1 MAKLTRPELEN
12 HLWKSAD
19 ILRGSIDSSDYKIY
33 IFGFLFLKRLSD
45 RFEEEAKEAIRQGL
59 PEDVAYSDPDEHEFF
74 LVERARWSSIKKL
87 TTGIGDHLNK
97 ACAAIEDANPSIEGV
112 LANID
117 FNSESRLGDA
127 KNREGVLSRLIDH
140 FSRIDLSNAS
150 LSEPDMLGRAYEY
163 LIDKFADDAGKKGG
177 EFYTPHHVVRL
188 IVELLDPRPG
198 MRISDPTCGSGG
210 MLVQVAEHVAK
221 LEGKRLGEALNITLH
236 GQEKNLGTWAIAKMN
251 LLLHGLRDAR
261 IEKGDTI
268 RNPRLLD
275 QDGNLFLYDR
285 VIANPP
291 FSLDSW
297 GAEDVA
303 GDTEKKGHNR
313 FIFGIPPKNMGDLAF
328 VQHMV
333 ATLNAKGVCGVVM
346 PHGVLFRGSGDG
358 RIREAMLKADL
369 FEAIIGLPENLFA
382 GTGIPATVLILNKA
396 KAPERKGKVL
406 FVHAA
411 KEFEERPKKNILGDG
426 NIKRIVDA
434 FEVWGDNDALYQKAS
449 DIDEVTYRKTI
460 CQPTNRFMRVVD
472 LKEIEE
478 NDFNLNISRYI
489 DTLEPEKPIDVQA
502 ELAKLWDAEKARD
515 EAASRMNALLKEMG
529 YVG

>member
-1 MAKLTRPELEN
+1 MAKLTKDELFN

-45 RFEEEAKEAIRQGL
+45 RFEEEARECIKRGMSG
-59 PEDVAYSDPDEHEFF
+59 DVAYSDPDEHEFF
-74 LVERARWSSIKKL
+74 VPERGRWSAISKL
-87 TTGIGDHLNK
+87 TTGIGDQLNK
-97 ACAAIEDANPSIEGV
+97 ACAAIEDANPSIQGV

-117 FNSESRLGDA
+117 FNSESRLGDERN
-127 KNREGVLSRLIDH
+127 KENVLSRLITH
-140 FSRIDLSNAS
+140 FAYLDLSNAS

-177 EFYTPHHVVRL
+177 EFYTPHPVVKL
-188 IVELLDPRPG
+188 IVEVLDPQPG
-198 MRISDPTCGSGG
+198 MRICDPTCGSGG
-210 MLVQVAEHVAK
+210 MLIESARHVADI
-221 LEGKRLGEALNITLH
+221 EGKRLGEPINVTLH

-268 RNPRLLD
+268 RNPMLKD
-275 QDGNLFLYDR
+275 GDGNLIVYDR

-297 GAEDVA
+297 GADDVS
-303 GDTEKKGHNR
+303 GDAEKQGFNR
-313 FIFGIPPKNMGDLAF
+313 FIYGIPPKNMGDMAF

-333 ATLNAKGVCGVVM
+333 ATLKSGGLCGVVM

-358 RIREAMLKADL
+358 RIREGMLKADL
-369 FEAIIGLPENLFA
+369 FETIIGLPENLFA

-406 FVHAA
+406 FIHAA
-411 KEFEERPKKNILGDG
+411 KEADSSGKKNTLAPT
-426 NIKRIVDA
+426 NIQRITDA
-434 FEVWGDNDALYQKAS
+434 FRAWT
-449 DIDEVTYRKTI
+449 DED
-460 CQPTNRFMRVVD
+460 RFSRVVD
-472 LKEIEE
+472 MKEIAE

-489 DTLEPEKPIDVQA
+489 DTLEPEKPIDVKA
-502 ELAKLWDAEKARD
+502 ELQKLKDAEDARD
-515 EAASRMNALLKEMG
+515 KAVARMNALLKEMG
-529 YVG
+529 YAG

>member
-1 MAKLTRPELEN
+1 MAKLTRSELEN

-188 IVELLDPRPG
+188 IVELLDPKPG

-297 GAEDVA
+297 GAEDVS

-313 FIFGIPPKNMGDLAF
+313 FIYGIPPKNMGDLAF

-333 ATLNAKGVCGVVM
+333 ATLNATGVCGVVM

-369 FEAIIGLPENLFA
+369 FETIIGLPENLFA

-406 FVHAA
+406 FINGA
-411 KEFEERPKKNILGDG
+411 KEFISQPKKNILGEE
-426 NIKRIVDA
+426 NITRIFSA
-434 FEVWGDNDALYQKAS
+434 FQAWT
-449 DIDEVTYRKTI
+449 DEE
-460 CQPTNRFMRVVD
+460 RFSRVVD
-472 LKEIEE
+472 LKEIGE

-502 ELAKLWDAEKARD
+502 ELAKLWDAERTRD
-515 EAASRMNALLKEMG
+515 DAAARMNNLLKEMG

>member
-1 MAKLTRPELEN
+1 MPKLTRSELEN

-45 RFEEEAKEAIRQGL
+45 RFEEEAQECIRNGL
-59 PEDVAYSDPDEHEFF
+59 PADIAYSDPDEHEFF
-74 LVERARWSSIKKL
+74 VAERARWSELKKL
-87 TTGIGDHLNK
+87 TTGIGDQLNK
-97 ACAAIEDANPSIEGV
+97 ACAAIEDDNPSIEGV

-127 KNREGVLSRLIDH
+127 KNREGVLARLIDH

-188 IVELLDPRPG
+188 IVELLDPKPG

-210 MLVQVAEHVAK
+210 MLIESARHIADI
-221 LEGKRLGEALNITLH
+221 EGKRLGQPVNVTLH

-275 QDGNLFLYDR
+275 ADGNLILYDR

-297 GAEDVA
+297 GADDVS
-303 GDTEKKGHNR
+303 GENEKKGHNR
-313 FIFGIPPKNMGDLAF
+313 FVYGIPPKNMGDLAF

-333 ATLNAKGVCGVVM
+333 ATLSPKGVCGVVM

-358 RIREAMLKADL
+358 RIREGMLKADL

-382 GTGIPATVLILNKA
+382 GTGIPATILILNQNKT
-396 KAPERKGKVL
+396 KTHQGKVL
-406 FVHAA
+406 FLHGA
-411 KEFEERPKKNILGDG
+411 KEFEERPKKNILGEG
-426 NIKRIVDA
+426 NITRIVDA
-434 FEVWGDNDALYQKAS
+434 FRAWK
-449 DIDEVTYRKTI
+449 DED
-460 CQPTNRFMRVVD
+460 RFCRVVD
-472 LKEIEE
+472 MKEIEE

-489 DTLEPEKPIDVQA
+489 DTLEPEKPIDVKA
-502 ELAKLWDAEKARD
+502 ELEKLWAAEKARD
-515 EAASRMNALLKEMG
+515 EAAARMNALLQEMG

>member
-1 MAKLTRPELEN
+1 MAKLTQSELEN
-12 HLWKSAD
+12 HLWRSAD

-45 RFEEEAKEAIRQGL
+45 RFEEEVQECIRNGI
-59 PEDVAYSDPDEHEFF
+59 PSDVAYTDPDEHEFF
-74 LVERARWSSIKKL
+74 LVERARWSEIRKL

-177 EFYTPHHVVRL
+177 EFYTPHPVVRL
-188 IVELLDPRPG
+188 IVKLLDPKPG

-210 MLVQVAEHVAK
+210 MLIQCAEHVARQ
-221 LEGKRLGEALNITLH
+221 EGKRLGQPINVTLH

-275 QDGNLFLYDR
+275 TDGNLIMYDR

-291 FSLDSW
+291 FSLDAW
-297 GAEDVA
+297 GAEDVS
-303 GDTEKKGHNR
+303 GENEKKGFNR
-313 FIFGIPPKNMGDLAF
+313 FGFGIPPKNMGDLAF

-333 ATLNAKGVCGVVM
+333 ATLNANGVCGVVM

-358 RIREAMLKADL
+358 RIREGMLKADL

-396 KAPERKGKVL
+396 KPAARRSKVL
-406 FVHAA
+406 FIHAS
-411 KEFEERPKKNILGDG
+411 KEFEERPKKNILGEA
-426 NIKRIVDA
+426 NIARIVETFRD
-434 FEVWGDNDALYQKAS
+434 WR
-449 DIDEVTYRKTI
+449 DED
-460 CQPTNRFMRVVD
+460 RFSRVVD
-472 LKEIEE
+472 HAEIEE

-489 DTLEPEKPIDVQA
+489 DTLEPEQPIDVQA
-502 ELAKLWDAEKARD
+502 ELQKLWDAEKARD
-515 EAASRMNALLKEMG
+515 EAATRMNALLKEMG
-529 YVG
+529 YVK

>member
-1 MAKLTRPELEN
+1 MAKLTRSELES

-45 RFEEEAKEAIRQGL
+45 RFEEEAKEAMRQGL

-188 IVELLDPRPG
+188 IVELLDPQPG
-198 MRISDPTCGSGG
+198 MRVSDPTCGSGG

-297 GAEDVA
+297 GAEDVS

-313 FIFGIPPKNMGDLAF
+313 FIYGIPPKNMGDLAF

-333 ATLNAKGVCGVVM
+333 ATLNATGVCGVVM

-358 RIREAMLKADL
+358 RIREAMLNADL

-396 KAPERKGKVL
+396 KAPQRKGKVL
-406 FVHAA
+406 FIHGA
-411 KEFEERPKKNILGDG
+411 KKFEEKPKKNILG
-426 NIKRIVDA
+426 
-434 FEVWGDNDALYQKAS
+434 EGDIS
-449 DIDEVTYRKTI
+449 DIREAFHAWRDED
-460 CQPTNRFMRVVD
+460 RFCRVVD
-472 LKEIEE
+472 MKEIEE

-489 DTLEPEKPIDVQA
+489 DTLEPEKPIDVKV
-502 ELAKLWDAEKARD
+502 ELGKLWAAEQARD
-515 EAASRMNALLKEMG
+515 EAAARMNALLKEMG

>member
-1 MAKLTRPELEN
+1 MAKLTKDELFN

-19 ILRGSIDSSDYKIY
+19 ILRGSIDSSDYKVY

-45 RFEEEAKEAIRQGL
+45 RFEEETQERIREGV
-59 PEDVAYSDPDEHEFF
+59 PTDVAYNDPDEHEFF
-74 LVERARWSSIKKL
+74 VPERARWSELKKL
-87 TTGIGDHLNK
+87 TTAIGDQLNK
-97 ACAAIEDANPSIEGV
+97 ACMAIEDSNPSLEGV

-127 KNREGVLSRLIDH
+127 KNREGVLARLIDH
-140 FSRIDLSNAS
+140 FSRLDLTNAS

-177 EFYTPHHVVRL
+177 EFYTPHPVVRL
-188 IVELLDPRPG
+188 IVELLDPQPG

-210 MLVQVAEHVAK
+210 MLIESARHVADI
-221 LEGKRLGEALNITLH
+221 EGKRLGQPVNVTLH

-268 RNPRLLD
+268 RNPRLID
-275 QDGNLFLYDR
+275 ADGNLILYDR

-291 FSLDSW
+291 FSLDDW
-297 GAEDVA
+297 GAIDVS
-303 GDTEKKGHNR
+303 GETEKKGHNR

-333 ATLNAKGVCGVVM
+333 ATLNPSGVCGVVM

-369 FEAIIGLPENLFA
+369 IEAIIGLPENLFA
-382 GTGIPATVLILNKA
+382 GTGIPATVLILNKH
-396 KAPERKGKVL
+396 KAPERKNKLL
-406 FVHAA
+406 FVYGAN
-411 KEFEERPKKNILGDG
+411 EFEERPKKNILGEA
-426 NIKRIVDA
+426 NIARITAA
-434 FEVWGDNDALYQKAS
+434 FRSWT
-449 DIDEVTYRKTI
+449 DEE
-460 CQPTNRFMRVVD
+460 RFSRVVD
-472 LKEIEE
+472 MTEIAE
-478 NDFNLNISRYI
+478 NAYNLNISRYI
-489 DTLEPEKPIDVQA
+489 DTLEPEEPIDVKA
-502 ELAKLWDAEKARD
+502 ELDKLRVAEAARD
-515 EAASRMNALLKEMG
+515 AAAERMNTLLKEMG

>member
-1 MAKLTRPELEN
+1 MAKLTRAELEN

-59 PEDVAYSDPDEHEFF
+59 PEEVAYTDPDEHEFF

-188 IVELLDPRPG
+188 IVELLDPKPG

-297 GAEDVA
+297 GAEDVS

-313 FIFGIPPKNMGDLAF
+313 FIYGIPPKNMGDLAF

-333 ATLNAKGVCGVVM
+333 ATLNATGVCGVVM

-358 RIREAMLKADL
+358 RIRKAMLEADL

-382 GTGIPATVLILNKA
+382 GTGIPATILILNNA

-406 FVHAA
+406 FINGA
-411 KEFEERPKKNILGDG
+411 KEFEERPKKNILGEG
-426 NIKRIVDA
+426 NITRIVDA
-434 FEVWGDNDALYQKAS
+434 FKAWGDNGAFYSRAS
-449 DIDEVTYRKTI
+449 GAEEISHRNSI
-460 CQPTNRFMRVVD
+460 CEPNGRFMRVVS
-472 LKEIEE
+472 LEEIAE

-489 DTLEPEKPIDVQA
+489 DTLEPENPIDVQA
-502 ELAKLWDAEKARD
+502 ELAKLWNAEKARD
-515 EAASRMNALLKEMG
+515 DAANRMNALLKEMG
-529 YVG
+529 YVA

>member
-1 MAKLTRPELEN
+1 MAKLTIAELEN
-12 HLWKSAD
+12 HLWRSAD

-45 RFEEEAKEAIRQGL
+45 RFEEEAKEAIRNGL
-59 PEDVAYSDPDEHEFF
+59 AEDVAYSDPDEHEFF

-87 TTGIGDHLNK
+87 TTEIGDQLNK
-97 ACAAIEDANPSIEGV
+97 ACAAIEDANSSIEGV

-188 IVELLDPRPG
+188 IVELLNPKPA

-275 QDGNLFLYDR
+275 QEGNLFLYDR

-297 GAEDVA
+297 GAEDVS

-313 FIFGIPPKNMGDLAF
+313 FIYGIPPKNMGDLAF

-396 KAPERKGKVL
+396 KPSKRKGKVL
-406 FVHAA
+406 FIHGA
-411 KEFEERPKKNILGDG
+411 KEFEERPKKNILGESD
-426 NIKRIVDA
+426 ITRIVAA
-434 FEVWGDNDALYQKAS
+434 FNAWQ
-449 DIDEVTYRKTI
+449 DED
-460 CQPTNRFMRVVD
+460 RFCRVVD
-472 LKEIEE
+472 MKEIEE

-489 DTLEPEKPIDVQA
+489 DTLEPEKPIDVKA
-502 ELAKLWDAEKARD
+502 ELGKLWAAEQARD
-515 EAASRMNALLKEMG
+515 EAAARMNALLKEMG

>member
-1 MAKLTRPELEN
+1 MAKLALDELYN

-45 RFEEEAKEAIRQGL
+45 RFEEEAQECIRQGL
-59 PEDVAYSDPDEHEFF
+59 AADIAYGDPDEHEFF
-74 LVERARWSSIKKL
+74 VPERARWSELKKL
-87 TTGIGDHLNK
+87 TTGIGDQLNK
-97 ACAAIEDANPSIEGV
+97 ACAAIEDDNPAIEGV

-117 FNSESRLGDA
+117 FNSESRLGEA
-127 KNREGVLSRLIDH
+127 KNREGVLARLIDH
-140 FSRIDLSNAS
+140 FSRIDLSNVS

-188 IVELLDPRPG
+188 IVELLDPKPG

-210 MLVQVAEHVAK
+210 MLIESARHIADI
-221 LEGKRLGEALNITLH
+221 EGKRLGQPVNVTLH

-275 QDGNLFLYDR
+275 ADGNLILYDR

-297 GAEDVA
+297 GADDVS
-303 GDTEKKGHNR
+303 GENEKKGHNR
-313 FIFGIPPKNMGDLAF
+313 FVYGIPPKNMGDLAF

-333 ATLNAKGVCGVVM
+333 ATLSPKGVCGVVM

-358 RIREAMLKADL
+358 RIREGMLKADL

-382 GTGIPATVLILNKA
+382 GTGIPATILILNKD
-396 KAPERKGKVL
+396 KPESRKGKVL
-406 FVHAA
+406 FIHGA
-411 KEFEERPKKNILGDG
+411 KEFEERPKKNILGEG
-426 NIKRIVDA
+426 NITRIVEA
-434 FEVWGDNDALYQKAS
+434 FRAWK
-449 DIDEVTYRKTI
+449 DED
-460 CQPTNRFMRVVD
+460 RFCRVVD
-472 LKEIEE
+472 TKEIEE

-489 DTLEPEKPIDVQA
+489 DTLEPEKPIDVKA
-502 ELAKLWDAEKARD
+502 ELDKLWAAEKARD
-515 EAASRMNALLKEMG
+515 EAAARMNALLKEMG
-529 YVG
+529 YAG

>member
-1 MAKLTRPELEN
+1 MAKLTRTELEN

-45 RFEEEAKEAIRQGL
+45 RFQEEAKEAIRQGL
-59 PEDVAYSDPDEHEFF
+59 PENVAYSDPDEHEFF

-87 TTGIGDHLNK
+87 TTNIGDQLNK

-188 IVELLDPRPG
+188 IVELLDPKPG

-210 MLVQVAEHVAK
+210 MLVQVADHVAK

-251 LLLHGLRDAR
+251 LLLHGLRDTR

-297 GAEDVA
+297 GAEDVS
-303 GDTEKKGHNR
+303 GDTEKKSHNR
-313 FIFGIPPKNMGDLAF
+313 FIYGIPPKNMGDLAF

-333 ATLNAKGVCGVVM
+333 ATLNTKGVCGVVM

-382 GTGIPATVLILNKA
+382 GTGIPATVLILNKS

-406 FVHAA
+406 FINGA
-411 KEFEERPKKNILGDG
+411 KEFIPQPKKNILGEE
-426 NIKRIVDA
+426 NIARIFNA
-434 FEVWGDNDALYQKAS
+434 FQAWA
-449 DIDEVTYRKTI
+449 DEE
-460 CQPTNRFMRVVD
+460 RFSRVVD
-472 LKEIEE
+472 LKEIGE

-502 ELAKLWDAEKARD
+502 ELAKLWEAERARD
-515 EAASRMNALLKEMG
+515 EAAARMNNLLREMG

>member
-1 MAKLTRPELEN
+1 MAKLTRAELEN

-45 RFEEEAKEAIRQGL
+45 RFEEEAKEAIRQGM

-127 KNREGVLSRLIDH
+127 KNREGVLLRLIDH

-188 IVELLDPRPG
+188 IVELLDPQPG

-303 GDTEKKGHNR
+303 GDSEKKSHNR
-313 FIFGIPPKNMGDLAF
+313 FIYGIPPKNMGDLAF

-333 ATLNAKGVCGVVM
+333 ATLNAKGICGVVM

-406 FVHAA
+406 FIHGA
-411 KEFEERPKKNILGDG
+411 KKFEERPKKNILGEGD
-426 NIKRIVDA
+426 IRDIRDA
-434 FEVWGDNDALYQKAS
+434 FRAWK
-449 DIDEVTYRKTI
+449 DEE
-460 CQPTNRFMRVVD
+460 RFCRVVD
-472 LKEIEE
+472 MKEIEE

-489 DTLEPEKPIDVQA
+489 DTLEPEKPIDVKA
-502 ELAKLWDAEKARD
+502 ELGKLWAAEQARD
-515 EAASRMNALLKEMG
+515 EAAARMNSLLKEMG
-529 YVG
+529 YVV

>member
-1 MAKLTRPELEN
+1 M
-12 HLWKSAD
+12 
-19 ILRGSIDSSDYKIY
+19 
-33 IFGFLFLKRLSD
+33 
-45 RFEEEAKEAIRQGL
+45 
-59 PEDVAYSDPDEHEFF
+59 
-74 LVERARWSSIKKL
+74 
-87 TTGIGDHLNK
+87 
-97 ACAAIEDANPSIEGV
+97 

-117 FNSESRLGDA
+117 FNSESRLGEA
-127 KNREGVLSRLIDH
+127 KNREGVLARLIDH
-140 FSRIDLSNAS
+140 FSRIDLSNVS

-188 IVELLDPRPG
+188 IVELLDPKPG

-210 MLVQVAEHVAK
+210 MLIESARHIADI
-221 LEGKRLGEALNITLH
+221 EGKRLGQPVNVTLH

-275 QDGNLFLYDR
+275 ADGNLILYDR

-297 GAEDVA
+297 GADDVS
-303 GDTEKKGHNR
+303 GENEKKGHNR
-313 FIFGIPPKNMGDLAF
+313 FVYGIPPKNMGDLAF

-333 ATLNAKGVCGVVM
+333 ATLSPKGVCGVVM

-358 RIREAMLKADL
+358 RIREGMLKADL

-382 GTGIPATVLILNKA
+382 GTGIPATILILNKD
-396 KAPERKGKVL
+396 KPESRKGKVL
-406 FVHAA
+406 FIHGA
-411 KEFEERPKKNILGDG
+411 KEFEERPKKNILGEG
-426 NIKRIVDA
+426 NITRIVEA
-434 FEVWGDNDALYQKAS
+434 FRAWK
-449 DIDEVTYRKTI
+449 DED
-460 CQPTNRFMRVVD
+460 RFCRVVD
-472 LKEIEE
+472 TKEIEE

-489 DTLEPEKPIDVQA
+489 DTLEPEKPIDVKA
-502 ELAKLWDAEKARD
+502 ELDKLWAAEKARD
-515 EAASRMNALLKEMG
+515 EAAARMNALLKEMG
-529 YVG
+529 YAG

>member
-1 MAKLTRPELEN
+1 MAKLTRTELEN

-59 PEDVAYSDPDEHEFF
+59 PEAVAYSDPDEHEFF
-74 LVERARWSSIKKL
+74 LVERARWSSISKL
-87 TTGIGDHLNK
+87 TTDIGDHLNK

-188 IVELLDPRPG
+188 IVELLDPKPG
-198 MRISDPTCGSGG
+198 MRVSDPTCGSGG

-268 RNPRLLD
+268 RNPLLLD
-275 QDGNLFLYDR
+275 QDGNLILYDR

-297 GAEDVA
+297 GAEDVS
-303 GDTEKKGHNR
+303 GDTEKTRHNR
-313 FIFGIPPKNMGDLAF
+313 FIYGIPPKNMGDLAF

-358 RIREAMLKADL
+358 RIREGMLKADL

-396 KAPERKGKVL
+396 KAPERKGRVL
-406 FVHAA
+406 FIHGA
-411 KEFEERPKKNILGDG
+411 KEFGERPKKNILGEG
-426 NIKRIVDA
+426 NITRIVAA
-434 FEVWGDNDALYQKAS
+434 FKAWK
-449 DIDEVTYRKTI
+449 DED
-460 CQPTNRFMRVVD
+460 RFCRVVD
-472 LKEIEE
+472 MKEIEE

-515 EAASRMNALLKEMG
+515 EAAARMNALLREMG

>member
-1 MAKLTRPELEN
+1 MAKLTRTELEG

-19 ILRGSIDSSDYKIY
+19 ILRGSIDSADYKIY

-45 RFEEEAKEAIRQGL
+45 RFEEEAQECIRKGL
-59 PEDVAYSDPDEHEFF
+59 PAKIAYSDPDEHEFF
-74 LVERARWSSIKKL
+74 LAGRARWSELKKL
-87 TTGIGDHLNK
+87 TTGIGDQLNK
-97 ACAAIEDANPSIEGV
+97 ACEAIEDANPSIEGV

-140 FSRIDLSNAS
+140 FSRLDLSNAS
-150 LSEPDMLGRAYEY
+150 LSEPDMLGRAYEK
-163 LIDKFADDAGKKGG
+163 LIEWFADDAGKKGG

-188 IVELLDPRPG
+188 IVELLDPKPG

-210 MLVQVAEHVAK
+210 MLIQCADHVAK
-221 LEGKRLGEALNITLH
+221 IEGKRLGQPINVTLH

-275 QDGNLFLYDR
+275 TEGNLILYDR

-297 GAEDVA
+297 GADDVS
-303 GDTEKKGHNR
+303 GENEKKSFNR
-313 FIFGIPPKNMGDLAF
+313 FTYGIPPKNMGDLAF

-358 RIREAMLKADL
+358 RIREGMLKADL

-406 FVHAA
+406 FIHGA
-411 KEFEERPKKNILGDG
+411 KEFEERPKKNILGEG
-426 NIKRIVDA
+426 NIRHIVDA
-434 FEVWGDNDALYQKAS
+434 FHAWA
-449 DIDEVTYRKTI
+449 DED
-460 CQPTNRFMRVVD
+460 RFCRVVD
-472 LKEIEE
+472 RQEIEE
-478 NDFNLNISRYI
+478 NDSNLNISRYI
-489 DTLEPEKPIDVQA
+489 DTLEPEKPIDVKA
-502 ELAKLWDAEKARD
+502 ELAKLWAAEKARD
-515 EAASRMNALLKEMG
+515 EAAARMNTLLKEMG

>member
-1 MAKLTRPELEN
+1 MAKLTRAELEN
-12 HLWKSAD
+12 HLWRSAD

-45 RFEEEAKEAIRQGL
+45 RFEEEAQECIRSGLSKEI
-59 PEDVAYSDPDEHEFF
+59 AYNDPDEHEFF
-74 LVERARWSSIKKL
+74 LTERARWSELKKL
-87 TTGIGDHLNK
+87 TTGIGDQLNK
-97 ACAAIEDANPSIEGV
+97 ACAAIEDDNPSIEGV

-127 KNREGVLSRLIDH
+127 KNREGVLARLIDH

-188 IVELLDPRPG
+188 IVELLDPQPG

-210 MLVQVAEHVAK
+210 MLIESARHIADI
-221 LEGKRLGEALNITLH
+221 EGKRLGQPVNVTLH

-275 QDGNLFLYDR
+275 NDGNLILYDR

-291 FSLDSW
+291 FSLDTW
-297 GAEDVA
+297 GADDVS
-303 GDTEKKGHNR
+303 GDNEKKSFNR
-313 FIFGIPPKNMGDLAF
+313 FIYGIPPKNMGDLAF

-358 RIREAMLKADL
+358 RIREGMLKADL
-369 FEAIIGLPENLFA
+369 FEAIIGMPENLFA
-382 GTGIPATVLILNKA
+382 GTGIPATILILNKD
-396 KAPERKGKVL
+396 KPTSRRGKLL
-406 FVHAA
+406 FIHGA
-411 KEFEERPKKNILGDG
+411 KELEERPKKNILGER
-426 NIKRIVDA
+426 NISRIVDA
-434 FEVWGDNDALYQKAS
+434 FRAWQ
-449 DIDEVTYRKTI
+449 DED
-460 CQPTNRFMRVVD
+460 RFCRVVD
-472 LKEIEE
+472 HKEIED

-489 DTLEPEKPIDVQA
+489 DTLEPEKPIDVRA
-502 ELAKLWDAEKARD
+502 ELEKLWAAEKARD
-515 EAASRMNALLKEMG
+515 EAAARMNALLKEMG